1 MDYLPHTDEDRR
13 VMLARLGLSSTSELF
28 DELPEKLLDPK
39 IDLPAALDEPAIL
52 RQLENI
58 TAPGVVSFLGAG
70 AYDTHIPAIVGNL
83 IGRTEFETAYTPYQP
98 EISQGT
104 LTAIYEFQSAI
115 TRLTG
120 LPVANASMYDGASAV
135 AEAAALAVRNIR
147 KAHRVLVSR
156 GLHPFYRETIETYI
170 ADLGCDKGSCA
181 SLEEIPLTSDGQTDL
196 AALETMLDDKV
207 AAVII
212 ATPNFLGRV
221 EDPTAAFELTH
232 SKCKGL
238 TVAVG
243 SPLAMALLKTP
254 AECGADIAV
263 GDAQPLAATLSFGGP
278 YLGYFAATKKLAR
291 KVPGRIVGETVDAAG
306 NICYALTLQTR
317 EQHIRREKATSNIC
331 TNNALMALA
340 ATIHLSALG
349 PAGLTELATLN
360 LQNAHYAADELT
372 KLNGVEPLFANG
384 YFFNEVAVKLPSGRV
399 DEVIEKLTERGY
411 LPGLALKRFYPE
423 YADGLLVAVTDQ
435 RTKDEIDGLVSALK
449 EVL

>member
-13 VMLARLGLSSTSELF
+13 VMLDRLGLSSTDELF
-28 DELPEKLLDPK
+28 AELPKKLLDPA
-39 IDLPAALDEPAIL
+39 IDLPPALDEPAIL
-52 RQLENI
+52 RSLEKI
-58 TAPGVVSFLGAG
+58 TAPDIVSFLGAG
-70 AYDTHIPAIVGNL
+70 AYDTHIPAIVGNMV
-83 IGRTEFETAYTPYQP
+83 GRTEFETAYTPYQP

-135 AEAAALAVRNIR
+135 AEAAALAVRNGR
-147 KAHRVLVSR
+147 KAHRVLISR
-156 GLHPFYRETIETYI
+156 GLHPFYRETIKTYI
-170 ADLGCDKGSCA
+170 TDLGCDKGTCA
-181 SLEEIPLTSDGQTDL
+181 SLEEIPLTSDGLTNL
-196 AALETMLDDKV
+196 TALGEMLDEKV

-212 ATPNFLGRV
+212 ATPNFLGMV

-232 SKCKGL
+232 DRCKGL
-238 TVAVG
+238 AIAVG
-243 SPLAMALLKTP
+243 NPLAQALLKTP

-263 GDAQPLAATLSFGGP
+263 GEAQPLAATLSFGGP
-278 YLGYFAATKKLAR
+278 YLGYFASTMKLAR
-291 KVPGRIVGETVDAAG
+291 KVPGRIVGQTVDADG
-306 NICYALTLQTR
+306 STCYALTLQTR

-349 PAGLTELATLN
+349 PQGITELAMLN

-372 KLNGVEPLFANG
+372 KLDGVEPLFPIG
-384 YFFNEVAVKLPSGRV
+384 YFFNEFALKLPVGRV

-411 LPGLALKRFYPE
+411 LSGLALKRFYPE
-423 YADGLLVAVTDQ
+423 YADGLLVAVTDK
-435 RTKDEIDGLVSALK
+435 RTKDEIDGLVAALR
-449 EVL
+449 EIL

>member
-13 VMLARLGLSSTSELF
+13 VMLDRLGLSSTDDLF
-28 DELPEKLLDPK
+28 AELPKKLLDPV
-39 IDLPAALDEPAIL
+39 IDLPPALDEPAIL
-52 RQLENI
+52 RSLEKI
-58 TAPGVVSFLGAG
+58 TAPDIVSFLGAG
-70 AYDTHIPAIVGNL
+70 AYDTHIPAIVGNM

-135 AEAAALAVRNIR
+135 AEAAALAVRSVR
-147 KAHRVLVSR
+147 KAHRVLISR
-156 GLHPFYRETIETYI
+156 GLHPLYRQTIETYI
-170 ADLGCDKGSCA
+170 ADLGCDKGTCA
-181 SLEEIPLTSDGQTDL
+181 SLEEIPLTVDGLTNL
-196 AALETMLDDKV
+196 TALGEMLDEKV

-212 ATPNFLGRV
+212 ATPNFLGMV
-221 EDPTAAFELTH
+221 EDLTAAFELTH
-232 SKCKGL
+232 DQCKGI
-238 TVAVG
+238 TIAVG
-243 SPLAMALLKTP
+243 SPLAQALLKPP

-263 GDAQPLAATLSFGGP
+263 GEAQPLAATLSFGGP
-278 YLGYFAATKKLAR
+278 YLGYFSATKKLAR
-291 KVPGRIVGETVDAAG
+291 KIPGRLVGQTVDADG
-306 NICYALTLQTR
+306 STCYALTLQTR

-349 PAGLTELATLN
+349 PQGLTELATLN

-372 KLNGVEPLFANG
+372 KLDGVEPLFPIG
-384 YFFNEVAVKLPSGRV
+384 YFFNEFALKLPAGRV
-399 DEVIEKLTERGY
+399 DEVIENLTERGY

-423 YADGLLVAVTDQ
+423 YADGLLVAVTDK
-435 RTKDEIDGLVSALK
+435 RTKDEIDGLVAALK